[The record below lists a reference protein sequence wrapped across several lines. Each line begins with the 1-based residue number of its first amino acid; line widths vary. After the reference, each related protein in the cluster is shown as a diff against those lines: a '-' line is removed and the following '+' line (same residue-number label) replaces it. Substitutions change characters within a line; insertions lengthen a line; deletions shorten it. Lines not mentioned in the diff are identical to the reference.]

1 MSRCHFPS
9 VQPLDHF
16 LDSPMGGAALG
27 GGSSI
32 TIVYPENWTG
42 GFVRM
47 AVPRS
52 GRRKAED
59 GTVQAAQRGVQGEG
73 GAGIDQGAADGERDR
88 RRVRGASR
96 ADRPVEEADA
106 GGVAGALLLQ
116 EGQGGS

>member
-1 MSRCHFPS
+1 MPCITASDGY
-9 VQPLDHF
+9 PLMNGMVPRRSK
-16 LDSPMGGAALG
+16 LILG
-27 GGSSI
+27 LSA
-32 TIVYPENWTG
+32 IVYPENWTG

-59 GTVQAAQRGVQGEG
+59 GTVQAAQRGVQGVG